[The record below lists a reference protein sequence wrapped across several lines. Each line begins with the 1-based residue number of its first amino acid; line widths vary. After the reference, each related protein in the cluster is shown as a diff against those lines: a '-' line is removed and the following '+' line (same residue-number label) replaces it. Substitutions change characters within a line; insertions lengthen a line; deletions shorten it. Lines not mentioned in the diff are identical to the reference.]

1 MNLDKKELMIIA
13 ALRHD
18 ARLSLTRMSKQTK
31 IPISTLHDKIRDY
44 MGTLIRKHTAI
55 IDFAKLGYNT
65 RALVFLKVERD
76 QRNSLQNF
84 LEGCKN
90 VNNLA
95 KVNNGYDFLI
105 EVVFENIKDME
116 DMLETIEVK
125 YKITAKDT
133 YYIVDEL
140 KRESFLSS
148 AKSLEIYA

>member
-1 MNLDKKELMIIA
+1 MNLNKKELMIIA
-13 ALRHD
+13 ALRND

-44 MGTLIRKHTAI
+44 TGTYIRKHTAI
-55 IDFAKLGYNT
+55 IDFTKLGYNT
-65 RALVFLKVERD
+65 RALVFLKVDRD
-76 QRNSLQNF
+76 QRNNLQNF
-84 LEGCKN
+84 LEGCRN
-90 VNNLA
+90 VNNLS

-116 DMLETIEVK
+116 DMLESIEIK
-125 YKITAKDT
+125 FKIIGKDT

-148 AKSLEIYA
+148 AKALELYV